1 MYKVDLNSD
10 LGESFGCYKIGMDE
24 EVLKHIT
31 SANIACGFH
40 AGDPIQMD
48 KTVKLAMKNNV
59 QIGAHPGFMDV
70 IGFGR
75 REMKISKD
83 EVKAYVKYQLGAL
96 NSFVISNGAKI
107 QHVKAHGALYNM
119 AAKDY
124 EISLSIAQAVYEV
137 DKNIILLG
145 LANSSI
151 IDAGK
156 AVGLRVANE
165 VFADRAYNSD
175 GTLVSRSLEGSI
187 IYDPNIAI
195 KRVIKMVK
203 ENKVEDINGKDIDI
217 KADSICVHGDNPK
230 AIEFV
235 KRIRSELIK
244 EGINICCISEVIK

>member
-48 KTVKLAMKNNV
+48 KTVKLAMENNV

-124 EISLSIAQAVYEV
+124 DISLSIAQAVYEV

-156 AVGLRVANE
+156 DVGLRVANE

>member
-48 KTVKLAMKNNV
+48 KTVKLAMENNV

-96 NSFVISNGAKI
+96 NSFVISNGANI